1 MENITWDQYTSGYN
15 IPADWEDTSYG
26 NDELPSFETNGY
38 RIWVNSP
45 DLAERKE
52 SQEHLGMTGDDFKD
66 WIFAVTYCSEIGAG
80 EDLLLSTNIKEVID
94 FVSKPHPIA
103 FMHKYADVMMPIL
116 RRMSVV

>member
-1 MENITWDQYTSGYN
+1 MENITWDQYTKGYC
-15 IPADWEDTSYG
+15 IPADWENTSWG

-45 DLAERKE
+45 YFAERKE

>member
-1 MENITWDQYTSGYN
+1 MITWDQYTKGYC
-15 IPADWEDTSYG
+15 IPANWEDTSWG

-52 SQEHLGMTGDDFKD
+52 SQEHMGIPISKFVD
-66 WIFAVTYCSEIGAG
+66 WIFAVTRSSYYEES

-94 FVSKPHPIA
+94 FVSVPYENK
-103 FMHKYADVMMPIL
+103 
-116 RRMSVV
+116 

>member
-1 MENITWDQYTSGYN
+1 MITWDQYTKGYC
-15 IPADWEDTSYG
+15 IPTNWEDTSWG

-52 SQEHLGMTGDDFKD
+52 SQEHYGHSFKD
-66 WIFAVTYCSEIGAG
+66 WIFAVTYCSEIGAD
-80 EDLLLSTNIKEVID
+80 EDLLLSMNIEDVID

-103 FMHKYADVMMPIL
+103 FMEKYSDVMMPIL

>member
-1 MENITWDQYTSGYN
+1 MITWDQYTRGYC
-15 IPADWEDTSYG
+15 IPADWENTSWG

-52 SQEHLGMTGDDFKD
+52 SQSHYSHDFKD
-66 WIFAVTYCSEIGAG
+66 WIFAVTYCSEIGAD
-80 EDLLLSTNIKEVID
+80 EDLLLSMNIEDVID

-103 FMHKYADVMMPIL
+103 FMEKYSDVMMPIL

>member
-52 SQEHLGMTGDDFKD
+52 SQEHLGFEFRDWLFAITTTWATGAD
-66 WIFAVTYCSEIGAG
+66 
-80 EDLLLSTNIKEVID
+80 EDLLTTMDFDEVIE
-94 FVSKPHPIA
+94 FVKTPIPA
-103 FMHKYADVMMPIL
+103 GLLNEI
-116 RRMSVV
+116 SC

>member
-1 MENITWDQYTSGYN
+1 MITWDQYTKGYC
-15 IPADWEDTSYG
+15 IPTNWEDTSWG

-52 SQEHLGMTGDDFKD
+52 SQSHYSHDFKD
-66 WIFAVTYCSEIGAG
+66 WIFAVTYCSEIGAD
-80 EDLLLSTNIKEVID
+80 EDLLLSMNIEDVID

-103 FMHKYADVMMPIL
+103 FMEKYSDVMMPIL
-116 RRMSVV
+116 RRMSVI

>member
-1 MENITWDQYTSGYN
+1 METITWDQYTSCYD
-15 IPADWEDTSYG
+15 IPAEWEDTSWG

-52 SQEHLGMTGDDFKD
+52 SQSHYSHDFKD
-66 WIFAVTYCSEIGAG
+66 WIFAVTYCSEIGAD
-80 EDLLLSTNIKEVID
+80 EDLLLSMNIEDVID

-103 FMHKYADVMMPIL
+103 FMEKYSDVMMPIL

>member
-1 MENITWDQYTSGYN
+1 METITWDQYTSGYD
-15 IPADWEDTSYG
+15 IPAEWEDTSWG

-52 SQEHLGMTGDDFKD
+52 SQEYYGHSFKD
-66 WIFAVTYCSEIGAG
+66 CIFAVTYCSEIGAD
-80 EDLLLSTNIKEVID
+80 EDL
-94 FVSKPHPIA
+94 IA
-103 FMHKYADVMMPIL
+103 FMEKYSDVMMPIL

>member
-1 MENITWDQYTSGYN
+1 MITWDQYTKGYC
-15 IPADWEDTSYG
+15 IPTNWEDTSWG

-52 SQEHLGMTGDDFKD
+52 SQEYYGHSFKD
-66 WIFAVTYCSEIGAG
+66 WIFAVTYCSEIGAD
-80 EDLLLSTNIKEVID
+80 EDLLLSMNIEDVID

-103 FMHKYADVMMPIL
+103 FMEKYSDVMMPIL

>member
-1 MENITWDQYTSGYN
+1 METITWDQYTSCYN
-15 IPADWEDTSYG
+15 IPTNWEDTSYS

-52 SQEHLGMTGDDFKD
+52 SQEYYGHSFKD
-66 WIFAVTYCSEIGAG
+66 WIFAVTYCSEIGAD
-80 EDLLLSTNIKEVID
+80 EDLLLSMNIEDVID

-103 FMHKYADVMMPIL
+103 FMEKYSDVMMPIL

>member
-1 MENITWDQYTSGYN
+1 MITWDQYTKGYC
-15 IPADWEDTSYG
+15 IPADWENTSWG

-52 SQEHLGMTGDDFKD
+52 SQEYYGHDFKD
-66 WIFAVTYCSEIGAG
+66 WIFAVTYCSEIGAD
-80 EDLLLSTNIKEVID
+80 EDLLLSMNIEDVID

-103 FMHKYADVMMPIL
+103 FMEKYSDVMMPIL
-116 RRMSVV
+116 RRMSVI